1 MGYPPPRQG
10 NGLAIAAVVMSGLA
24 LLGVLGIALFMGVGI
39 AIAPSSVL
47 QGDVTPTGT
56 TVAGTELESALTTAV
71 EDDGGQVD
79 EISCP
84 DTSAVGQGLV
94 TVCHGSI
101 DGFDW
106 TGVVVFE
113 DATGTFIVT
122 PL

>member
-1 MGYPPPRQG
+1 MGYLPPRPG

-24 LLGVLGIALFMGVGI
+24 LLGVLGFGLFMGVGM
-39 AIAPSSVL
+39 ATAPSLVL

-56 TVAGTELESALTTAV
+56 TVAGTELESALTRAV

-94 TVCHGSI
+94 TVCHGSV

-113 DATGTFIVT
+113 DESGTFIVN